1 MSTIKPKAEWR
12 VGMSIFAE
20 STGEGQISWRGDGR
34 DGRPRLQVVFI
45 RNKRTPNKFYR
56 SAVVRGSAAEAV
68 KVLEQ
73 FRVEFEATQPKT
85 APAAAPAPDP
95 ALAAAVRVPRS
106 RRKHPNTVLT
116 GHANSE
122 RHWKQQYE
130 ALVAEAPPRPPA
142 PAGLPPLKPR
152 IRMRSGRV
160 VETSSP
166 VWKVDRDFTTHR
178 RIILNI
184 DRLYRPWALG
194 VKNPGGLLGGIPRRE
209 SSFSV
214 ELKHAVS
221 LFVARTLERR
231 TGGQASRILAELI
244 QFEAFL
250 AAQYPEQVFGLSD
263 LSERV
268 YRAFARKAG
277 TVHGHFVA
285 FYRWCVG
292 QGFAGFDLQ
301 ILMRLRRVPIHS
313 GVRGKAIRSS
323 NPRKGALVWE
333 EQQLLTRALAAPA
346 PQTHPRDRLIV
357 WLFQELGSR
366 PSAIGA
372 LRNRHLQATPL
383 GDAYIL
389 HVPRVKQSGP
399 TRDLVPRK
407 ISKGLGDLSRSLRVG
422 GDDESLI
429 PGHLEYSWATKAC
442 RAFVDANALRSP
454 RLVAHDAQGVE
465 QPEPLPL
472 NPCRLRY
479 TMGTNLAQQGASPEQ
494 IAAMLDDRTLAMALV
509 YTHNT
514 SELVDALEETLD
526 RHPAWLRQMHLFLG
540 KIGTEENRRL
550 PVIQGGVPY
559 FENYERYA
567 DRIQEIGWCSSQQTC
582 ELRPPLSCYRC
593 GWFLAHPDPGVHLQQ
608 LDQLKDEVRTKIGV
622 ESDRMAK
629 VLRPDMFAI
638 AELVTMTRGGATAG
652 QRIEMRIAADGAAR
666 VAQENGGRGS
676 PASRAG
682 TARSATGSIS
692 PAERAVGGPRGGTR
706 LREHGEEKLR
716 AQVLVG
722 AGEARNSHAGEG
734 LLVGEEVP
742 IRAGEA
748 KRPRAGEGWLV
759 GEEVL
764 ARAGEGLLTSA
775 GEVIL

>member
-1 MSTIKPKAEWR
+1 MFKIKPESEWR
-12 VGMSIFAE
+12 VGMSILAE
-20 STGEGQISWRGDGR
+20 STGWGQICWRGDGR
-34 DGRPRLQVVFI
+34 DGRSRLQVVFI
-45 RNKRTPNKFYR
+45 RNKRSANKFYR

-68 KVLEQ
+68 EVLEQ
-73 FRVEFEATQPKT
+73 FREEFEATQPPAVV
-85 APAAAPAPDP
+85 APAAAPASEAASAHAPD
-95 ALAAAVRVPRS
+95 LAAAVPARVGRS

-116 GHANSE
+116 GHANIE

-142 PAGLPPLKPR
+142 PAGLPPLKAR

-166 VWKVDRDFTTHR
+166 VWKVDRDFTTDR

-244 QFEAFL
+244 RFEAFL
-250 AAQYPEQVFGLSD
+250 AAQNSEQVFGPSE

-268 YRAFARKAG
+268 YRAFARTAA
-277 TVHGHFVA
+277 TAQGHVVA

-292 QGFAGFDLQ
+292 QGFAGFDIQ
-301 ILMRLRRVPIHS
+301 VLMRLRRVPIHR

-323 NPRKGALVWE
+323 DPRRGALAWE

-357 WLFQELGSR
+357 WLFQELGAR

-372 LRNRHLQATPL
+372 LRNQHLQATPL

-389 HVPRVKQSGP
+389 HVPRVKQSAP
-399 TRDLVPRK
+399 TRDLIPRK
-407 ISKGLGDLSRSLRVG
+407 ISKGLGDLIRSLGVG
-422 GDDESLI
+422 GDDESLL

-442 RAFVDANALRSP
+442 RAFVAANALRSP
-454 RLVAHDAQGVE
+454 RLVAHDPDGAE

-472 NPCRLRY
+472 NAYRLRY
-479 TMGTNLAQQGASPEQ
+479 TMGTNLAEQGASPEQ

-550 PVIQGGVPY
+550 PVIQGAVPY

-567 DRIQEIGWCSSQQTC
+567 ERVSEIGWCSNPQPC

-652 QRIEMRIAADGAAR
+652 QRIETRIALENAAGAAR
-666 VAQENGGRGS
+666 DSGGRGS
-676 PASRAG
+676 PASHVGIVRG
-682 TARSATGSIS
+682 SIGSIS
-692 PAERAVGGPRGGTR
+692 PAGRAGVGPGGEKT
-706 LREHGEEKLR
+706 LREHGEEKPR
-716 AQVLVG
+716 VQVFVG
-722 AGEARNSHAGEG
+722 AGEARGPHAGEG
-734 LLVGEEVP
+734 LLVGEEVFV
-742 IRAGEA
+742 RAGEA
-748 KRPRAGEGWLV
+748 KTPQV
-759 GEEVL
+759 GK
-764 ARAGEGLLTSA
+764 GLLTPA

>member
-1 MSTIKPKAEWR
+1 MFTIKPQTEWR
-12 VGMSIFAE
+12 LGMSIFVE

-73 FRVEFEATQPKT
+73 FREEFEASQPEPES

-95 ALAAAVRVPRS
+95 ALAASAAVRVSRS
-106 RRKHPNTVLT
+106 RRKHPNAVVA

-214 ELKHAVS
+214 ELKHAMS
-221 LFVARTLERR
+221 LFVARTIERR
-231 TGGQASRILAELI
+231 TGGQASHILAELI

-250 AAQYPEQVFGLSD
+250 AAQYPEQVFGPSD

-268 YRAFARKAG
+268 YRAFARTAR
-277 TVHGHFVA
+277 TVHGHFVG

-301 ILMRLRRVPIHS
+301 ILMRLRRVPIEG

-323 NPRKGALVWE
+323 NPRKGALIWE
-333 EQQLLTRALAAPA
+333 EQQLLTRALAVPA

-357 WLFQELGSR
+357 WLFQELGAR

-372 LRNRHLQATPL
+372 LRNQHLQATPL

-407 ISKGLGDLSRSLRVG
+407 ISKGLGDLISSLRLG
-422 GDDESLI
+422 GDDKSLI

-442 RAFVDANALRSP
+442 RAFVAANALRSP
-454 RLVAHDAQGVE
+454 RLVSHDARGAE

-472 NPCRLRY
+472 NPYRLRY

-540 KIGTEENRRL
+540 KVGTSENRRL

-559 FENYERYA
+559 FENYDRYA
-567 DRIQEIGWCSSQQTC
+567 DRIQEIGWCSNPQPC

-593 GWFLAHPDPGVHLQQ
+593 GWFVAHPDPGVHLQQ
-608 LDQLKDEVRTKIGV
+608 LDQLKDEVRTKVGV

-652 QRIEMRIAADGAAR
+652 QRIETRIAREDATR
-666 VAQENGGRGS
+666 NAQESGGRSS
-676 PASRAG
+676 PASRAAI
-682 TARSATGSIS
+682 ARGATGSTS
-692 PAERAVGGPRGGTR
+692 PAERAVAGPGREKT
-706 LREHGEEKLR
+706 LREHGEEIPR

-722 AGEARNSHAGEG
+722 AGEARSPHAGEG
-734 LLVGEEVP
+734 LLVGEDVSV
-742 IRAGEA
+742 RAGEA
-748 KRPRAGEGWLV
+748 KTSRV
-759 GEEVL
+759 
-764 ARAGEGLLTSA
+764 GEGLLTPA

>member
-20 STGEGQISWRGDGR
+20 STGLGQIRWLGDDR
-34 DGRPRLQVVFI
+34 DDQSRLQVVFI
-45 RNKRTPNKFYR
+45 RNKRSPDKFYR

-68 KVLEQ
+68 KVLER
-73 FRVEFEATQPKT
+73 FREEFEASQPK
-85 APAAAPAPDP
+85 AAP
-95 ALAAAVRVPRS
+95 AAAVRVPRS

-122 RHWKQQYE
+122 RHWKQQYD

-166 VWKVDRDFTTHR
+166 VWKVHRDFTTDR

-231 TGGQASRILAELI
+231 TGGQAFRILAELI

-250 AAQYPEQVFGLSD
+250 AAQNPEQVFGPSE

-268 YRAFARKAG
+268 YRAFARTPA
-277 TVHGHFVA
+277 TVRGHFVA

-292 QGFAGFDLQ
+292 QGFAGFDIQ
-301 ILMRLRRVPIHS
+301 VLMRLRRVPIHS

-323 NPRKGALVWE
+323 DPRKGALAWE

-357 WLFQELGSR
+357 WLFQELGAR

-372 LRNRHLQATPL
+372 LRNQHLQATPL

-399 TRDLVPRK
+399 TRDLIPRK
-407 ISKGLGDLSRSLRVG
+407 ISKGLGDLIRSLRVG

-442 RAFVDANALRSP
+442 RAFVAANALRSP
-454 RLVAHDAQGVE
+454 RLVAHDAGGVE

-472 NPCRLRY
+472 NAYRLRY
-479 TMGTNLAQQGASPEQ
+479 TMGTNLAEQGASPEQ

-540 KIGTEENRRL
+540 KVGTSENRRL
-550 PVIQGGVPY
+550 PVIQGAVPY

-567 DRIQEIGWCSSQQTC
+567 ERVNEIGWCSNPQPC

-593 GWFLAHPDPGVHLQQ
+593 GWFVAHPDPGVHLQQ
-608 LDQLKDEVRTKIGV
+608 LDQLKDEVRTKVGV

-652 QRIEMRIAADGAAR
+652 QRIETRIALEGAAR
-666 VAQENGGRGS
+666 GAGAPIARRQRNERLAGRRVSGGAQEREDMPAREGS
-676 PASRAG
+676 I
-682 TARSATGSIS
+682 TARQG
-692 PAERAVGGPRGGTR
+692 
-706 LREHGEEKLR
+706 
-716 AQVLVG
+716 
-722 AGEARNSHAGEG
+722 GEAEIADEEG
-734 LLVGEEVP
+734 AV
-742 IRAGEA
+742 R
-748 KRPRAGEGWLV
+748 
-759 GEEVL
+759 
-764 ARAGEGLLTSA
+764 
-775 GEVIL
+775 